1 MTSSSSPSEN
11 ARARTWFAVGKA
23 GVLVRQDAAAFA
35 LPTREELAS
44 LGLSPEAALASGTLG
59 DTDCFAVAV
68 PEDLALP
75 PGWSNLTIRSLMT
88 AFDAPTFYAAGTAG
102 HVLDWHTT
110 SQFCGRCGTHTE
122 AVASERCMKCP
133 KCGLTQYPRIA
144 PAVIVL
150 VRRGDQA
157 LLARN
162 GRFPV
167 PFFSTLAGFTEIGE
181 TLEETIHREIYEEVG
196 IRVRD
201 TKYHGTQPW
210 PFPHSLMVGFTAEWA
225 SGDIKVDGEEIA
237 EARFFSAHDLP
248 LIPPKISIARRL
260 IDGWLEEMGVPSPPD
275 RPR

>member
-1 MTSSSSPSEN
+1 MSSA
-11 ARARTWFAVGKA
+11 ARARTWFAVGKQ
-23 GVLVRQDAAAFA
+23 GVLVRKDDVEDLRNATFA
-35 LPTREELAS
+35 LPTREELLS
-44 LGLSPEAALASGTLG
+44 IGLSPEAALASGILG

-68 PEDLALP
+68 PDDLAPP
-75 PGWSNLTIRSLMT
+75 PGWAHLTIRSLMT
-88 AFDAPTFYAAGTAG
+88 AFDAPTFCAAATAG
-102 HVLDWHTT
+102 HVLDWHST

-122 AVASERCMKCP
+122 PMSSERSMKCP

-150 VRRGDQA
+150 VRRGDEA

-181 TLEETIHREIYEEVG
+181 TLEDTVHREIFEEVG

-201 TKYHGTQPW
+201 IRYQGSQPW
-210 PFPHSLMVGFTAEWA
+210 PFPHSLMLGFTAEWD

-248 LIPPKISIARRL
+248 MIPPKISIARRL
-260 IDGWLEEMGVPSPPD
+260 IDSWLDEMSAPSPPD

>member
-1 MTSSSSPSEN
+1 MTTA
-11 ARARTWFAVGKA
+11 ARARTWFAVGKL
-23 GVLVRQDAAAFA
+23 GVLVRQNDAGEGSDTTFA
-35 LPTREELAS
+35 LPTRAELEE

-59 DTDCFAVAV
+59 DTDCYAVSV

-75 PGWSNLTIRSLMT
+75 AGWSHLTIRHLMT
-88 AFDAPTFYAAGTAG
+88 AFDAKTFHAAATAG

-110 SQFCGRCGTHTE
+110 SQFCGRCGTPTE
-122 AVASERCMKCP
+122 PVASERCMKCP

-150 VRRGDQA
+150 VRRGEQA

-167 PFFSTLAGFTEIGE
+167 PFFSTLAGFTEVGE

-196 IRVRD
+196 IKVKD
-201 TKYHGTQPW
+201 TKYLGSQPW
-210 PFPHSLMVGFTAEWA
+210 PFPHSLMVGFTAEYD

-260 IDGWLEEMGVPSPPD
+260 IDGWLEEMGAPSPPD
-275 RPR
+275 RRR